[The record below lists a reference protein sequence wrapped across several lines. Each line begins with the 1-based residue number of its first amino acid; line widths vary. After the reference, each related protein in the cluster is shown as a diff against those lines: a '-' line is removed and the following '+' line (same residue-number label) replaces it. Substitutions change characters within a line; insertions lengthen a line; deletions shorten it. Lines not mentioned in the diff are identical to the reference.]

1 MHKSTVFSEF
11 SHQWPFIYGHSWI
24 GGIDL
29 QVQVLDLLVAM
40 IPNIRVNTSF
50 QVRDILSWT
59 PPKLSQGET
68 GPNAEAGGL
77 SIEPLFCHNVNR
89 FLILLRL
96 TGMLKLW
103 GKSNLANNTFKRLLK
118 SFLNLSPILK
128 IPSFSP
134 SDSEDQGARGW
145 QDAQIFGNK
154 GKVVQ
159 AGHCT
164 LSFLLLCHQNRTSN
178 INLWLV
184 FTW

>member
-1 MHKSTVFSEF
+1 MAIHLCTFMNWWNWLF
-11 SHQWPFIYGHSWI
+11 
-24 GGIDL
+24 L
-29 QVQVLDLLVAM
+29 QAQVLDLLVAM

-118 SFLNLSPILK
+118 SFLNLSPVLK

-145 QDAQIFGNK
+145 QELRYLEVKAKKFRQVTVHWVFAALSSKQNK
-154 GKVVQ
+154 Q
-159 AGHCT
+159 Y
-164 LSFLLLCHQNRTSN
+164 
-178 INLWLV
+178 
-184 FTW
+184 